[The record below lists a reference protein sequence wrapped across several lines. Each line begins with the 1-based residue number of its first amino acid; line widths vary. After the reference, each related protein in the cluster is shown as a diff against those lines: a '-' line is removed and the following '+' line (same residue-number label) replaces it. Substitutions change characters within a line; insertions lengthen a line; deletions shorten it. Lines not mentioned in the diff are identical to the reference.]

1 MRPVMSKTLTANPVL
16 GALARQEIGNYLRH
30 KLFWVS
36 AAIWALACFVAL
48 ANPSEGSSTT
58 GDGIFLGFGFGV
70 LGIVTMAGLVRNSDR
85 AAAVSGAV
93 AVPQRI
99 RTLALAATV
108 VVPGVLALVW
118 FVFAAIS
125 FHVNPPAAAVGP
137 FGDHSATDF
146 LAGIFAEGVVPSIG
160 GPLLGLLIA
169 RWLPRRGVAEVFS
182 VLVVVTTMVLQPLF
196 TWAEIPRLA
205 WVWIHFYA
213 PGGIPGDPDRLLA
226 YPGSPYLYICYQ
238 LTLCLLGV
246 LVAMYRDPEADHA
259 ALKRKVFAVLGLA
272 AVLVVLTYA
281 VGPHEME
288 PSNVPSSNAGE
299 AR

>member
-1 MRPVMSKTLTANPVL
+1 MSRTMTADPIL
-16 GALARQEIGNYLRH
+16 GALARQEIGCYLRH

-36 AAIWALACFVAL
+36 AAIWALACSAAL
-48 ANPSEGSSTT
+48 ANPDGGSSTT

-70 LGIVTMAGLVRNSDR
+70 LGIVTMASLVRNSDR
-85 AAAVSGAV
+85 AAAVTGAA

-118 FVFAAIS
+118 FVLAAIS
-125 FHVNPPAAAVGP
+125 FRVNPPAAAMGP
-137 FGDHSATDF
+137 FGDHSELDF

-160 GPLLGLLIA
+160 GPLLGLVIA

-182 VLVVVTTMVLQPLF
+182 VLIVVATMVLQPLF

-213 PGGIPGDPDRLLA
+213 PGGVPSDPDRMLA
-226 YPGSPYLYICYQ
+226 YPGSPYVYICYQ
-238 LTLCLLGV
+238 LTLCGLGV
-246 LVAMYRDPEADHA
+246 LVAMYRDPEADHG
-259 ALKRKVFAVLGLA
+259 ALRRVVFSVLGLA
-272 AVLVVLTYA
+272 ALLVVLTYA
-281 VGPHEME
+281 VGPHATE
-288 PSNVPSSNAGE
+288 PSDVPSSNAG